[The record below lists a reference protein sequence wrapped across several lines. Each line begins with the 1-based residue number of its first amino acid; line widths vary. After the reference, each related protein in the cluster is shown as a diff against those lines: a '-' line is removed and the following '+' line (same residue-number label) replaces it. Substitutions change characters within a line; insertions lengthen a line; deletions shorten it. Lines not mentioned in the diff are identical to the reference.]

1 MDLKASIKKF
11 RKYLEITNAN
21 SIARRYFIMNSFD
34 GIVTIL
40 GILTG
45 ALLTG
50 LTHLHTILGISIS
63 AAIALA
69 ISGISGTLIAEMEE
83 RELEMRHL
91 EESMLTDLKNSLYE
105 RAVKVSIIWVG
116 IVDALSPFIAT
127 IIAVIPLF
135 LGINSIIDPDISLY
149 TSIALCLVYLTGIGM
164 FMGKLVRKNPLAEAL
179 KLLGIGVLT
188 TLIITLVLKL

>member
-1 MDLKASIKKF
+1 LDLKASIKKF

-127 IIAVIPLF
+127 IIAIIPLF

-149 TSIALCLVYLTGIGM
+149 TSISLCLVYLTGIGI

-179 KLLGIGVLT
+179 KLLGVGILT

>member
-1 MDLKASIKKF
+1 
-11 RKYLEITNAN
+11 
-21 SIARRYFIMNSFD
+21 MNSFD

-127 IIAVIPLF
+127 IIAIIPLF

-149 TSIALCLVYLTGIGM
+149 TSISLCLVYLTGIGI

-179 KLLGIGVLT
+179 KLLGVGILT